1 MEKLLLYKH
10 RHTNSGGG
18 KSKTAALAIALDQ
31 LERLL
36 QFLFF
41 SEKLFEFFSFS
52 FIYFPFHLIS
62 SGTLSS
68 LGENINLSAKEATFV
83 E

>member
-31 LERLL
+31 LKRLL
-36 QFLFF
+36 HFRKKNSLN
-41 SEKLFEFFSFS
+41 FSFYLFS
-52 FIYFPFHLIS
+52 TFPFHLIS

-68 LGENINLSAKEATFV
+68 LRENINLSTKEASFV
-83 E
+83 EE

>member
-31 LERLL
+31 LKRLL
-36 QFLFF
+36 QFFSF
-41 SEKLFEFFSFS
+41 SEKLFEFFLLFIFNFSFS
-52 FIYFPFHLIS
+52 SYLIGHS
-62 SGTLSS
+62 FFS
-68 LGENINLSAKEATFV
+68 KRKY
-83 E
+83 